1 MDINK
6 LSFNPSLCFINGKW
20 IHPHKGKFI
29 ELVNPSNGK
38 ILCKISRGSSEDI
51 DHAIIAAQ
59 NSDWVNSSAL
69 ERGRVLLKISQM
81 VLNEVALNP
90 RLKNHEE

>member
-29 ELVNPSNGK
+29 EFVNPSNGK
-38 ILCKISRGSSEDI
+38 ILC
-51 DHAIIAAQ
+51 
-59 NSDWVNSSAL
+59 
-69 ERGRVLLKISQM
+69 
-81 VLNEVALNP
+81 
-90 RLKNHEE
+90 